1 SIRWMLASFLG
12 TFLAALVVG
21 NVREFD
27 ADLGL
32 ILGVALYGLSVGVL
46 QWLVLRRQV
55 PRAWTWVPA
64 SALSWIIAI
73 PAGDLNGPPGWA
85 IYGAITGTV
94 LVWLLRQEKRSG
106 ATGTT

>member
-1 SIRWMLASFLG
+1 MLASLLG
-12 TFLAALVVG
+12 VFLAAQVAG
-21 NVREFD
+21 RVRTFD

-32 ILGVALYGLSVGVL
+32 ILGVTLYGLLIGIL

-55 PRAWTWVPA
+55 PRAWIWVPA
-64 SALSWIIAI
+64 SALSWIVAI

-85 IYGAITGTV
+85 IFGAITGTV
-94 LVWLLRQEKRSG
+94 LVWLLRQENRPR